1 MSSSD
6 RLQEHGRAAPARV
19 YIGLGSNQG
28 QSREILRSAM
38 EDLRERLEDFA
49 CSGMYRTEPLYVSG
63 QPDFLNSAVTGLTG
77 ETPEE
82 LLATLQALEERYG
95 RNRDRE
101 RRFGP
106 RSLDLDILLFGS
118 RTQPEPSLTLPH
130 PRLLERRFV
139 LEPLLE
145 LDPALRD
152 PRDGRSLKAYL
163 RDLQDQRVQRE
174 EGCPCENCDEVPAYA
189 AGG

>member
-6 RLQEHGRAAPARV
+6 RLPDHGTPARV

-28 QSREILRSAM
+28 RSREILRSAM
-38 EDLRERLEDFA
+38 GDLREHLDDFA
-49 CSGMYRTEPLYVSG
+49 CSGMYRTEPLYVTG
-63 QPDFLNSAVTGLTG
+63 QPDFLNSAVTGLTNQ
-77 ETPEE
+77 TPEQ

-101 RRFGP
+101 QRFGP

-118 RTQPEPSLTLPH
+118 RTQHGPSLTLPH

-145 LDPALRD
+145 LDSTLSD
-152 PRDGRSLKAYL
+152 PRDGHPLQGYL
-163 RDLQDQRVQRE
+163 RELRDQRVHRE
-174 EGCPCENCDEVPAYA
+174 NGCPCEDCDEVLAYA